1 MNKLNTNDH
10 LLKNAVS
17 GSYNTEFVMKAL
29 CLIIWMVISL
39 LFVCSIIGLVM
50 FIPKD
55 NWEHQDNTPSTW
67 NSIGKKLLNSVV

>member
-10 LLKNAVS
+10 LQNAVS

-29 CLIIWMVISL
+29 CLIIWMVI
-39 LFVCSIIGLVM
+39 FFTICSIIGLVM

-55 NWEHQDNTPSTW
+55 NWNIKITP
-67 NSIGKKLLNSVV
+67 